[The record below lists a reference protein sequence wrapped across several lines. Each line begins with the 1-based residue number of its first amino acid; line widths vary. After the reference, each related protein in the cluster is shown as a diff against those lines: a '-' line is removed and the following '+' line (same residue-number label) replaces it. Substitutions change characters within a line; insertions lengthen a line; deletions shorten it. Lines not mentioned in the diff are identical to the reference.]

1 MLAIVPRILG
11 CLFYYPPDS
20 EAAQCALR
28 DLPQLVNYFPWQHP
42 EVIRNISQHTAQP
55 QPDTFSLLFEGV
67 GDMQAPP
74 WGSVYLDPE
83 RIVMGCSTLDYRHFL
98 RRNGI
103 APRLAG
109 NEPEDHFGLMLLA
122 LAYLLEQEREATA
135 LELLNEHLFPWAGLY
150 LQQLKSATL
159 AGEFYHCL
167 ATLAQHFIAEMR
179 SEVLS
184 S

>member
-1 MLAIVPRILG
+1 MLAVVPRILG

-28 DLPQLVNYFPWQHP
+28 DLPQLANYFPWQQP
-42 EVIRNISQHTAQP
+42 EVIRRICQHIAPP
-55 QPDTFSLLFEGV
+55 QPETFSLLFEGL

-98 RRNGI
+98 QRN
-103 APRLAG
+103 AVATRLAG
-109 NEPEDHFGLMLLA
+109 NEPDDHFGLMLLA
-122 LAYLLEQEREATA
+122 LAYLLEQGREATA
-135 LELLNEHLFPWAGLY
+135 LELLTEHLFPWADLY

-167 ATLAQHFIAEMR
+167 ATLAQHFIAEMSAEIR
-179 SEVLS
+179 SS
-184 S
+184 